1 MIAMQPNNNKN
12 NKSNNNNNAMHQ
24 TINGNTSHTTTSAAI
39 ADNNFSKNSA
49 GLTKLGGNWPDGFS
63 KQAWKFHISDVADV
77 GTPICM
83 L

>member
-1 MIAMQPNNNKN
+1 MQPNNNKN

-39 ADNNFSKNSA
+39 ADNFSKNPA

-63 KQAWKFHISDVADV
+63 KQAWKFHTSDVADV